1 MLDVFGPV
9 GGRTTVMAGMNWS
22 NVKLILLREVRDQ
35 LRDRRTLFM
44 IAVLP
49 LLMYPLLGVIFFQIA
64 QFMRE
69 HPARV
74 LVLGGDELAGLSDLP
89 RLVEGDRFAE
99 DLFDRPGS
107 ARLLELELV
116 GHGVAAP
123 AGDDRAIDVAGSK
136 ARPRQQRTAGGA
148 QTLET
153 ALQRLQSGAVDA
165 VVVIPDGFGRR
176 LDAFREAVVAQWQAA
191 RAAGK
196 RPSDRRRPAPALASP
211 RIYYN
216 SANEMSQLAYTRVSR
231 VLGRWREKVVES
243 YLADIRLP
251 LRAARPFRFEGSDV
265 AEAGHRDAAVWSK
278 ILPFI
283 LLIWA
288 LTGAF
293 YPAVDVCAGEKER
306 GTLETLLSSPAQRT
320 EIVWGKLL
328 TVMIFSVV
336 TAVLN
341 LLSMAVTGTFII
353 RQLSHLPAMAGQLP
367 VSAPPVGALLWLLI
381 ALLPVSALFSA
392 LCLALAAFAR
402 STKEGQYYLMPLVLI
417 TMPLMMLPMAPGVEL
432 TLGNS
437 LIPVTGVVLLLRTM
451 LEGHSMQALLYTP
464 PVVAVTLACCL
475 LAIRWAV
482 DQFNRESVLFR
493 ESERFDLRLW
503 VRHLVRDRGET
514 PSVAEAVSCFILILL
529 IQFFMNLALPELRVD
544 VFADLAMRIFVSLV
558 VIIALPALLM
568 TLLFTG
574 NRRKTLLIDRPPS
587 LKAVG
592 AAVLLAIVIHPVVH
606 SIMAVVQA
614 LYPVSDAVAAYS
626 QFISGVM
633 TGSPYRWLPW
643 LLIAVL
649 PAVCEELAFRGFI
662 LSGLRHLGHKWWA
675 IVLSAV
681 FFGIA
686 HGLLQ
691 QSIMASMLGVVLA
704 YVAVQT
710 GSLIPCILFHLTH
723 NTLLLFADHL
733 QFSQDTY
740 ARYPQLLW
748 FVQPMPSG
756 KEGFVFQWPL
766 VMAGS
771 VLAALLLRWFHRL
784 PYRKTSE
791 EELQEAL
798 EHQTIGPLA
807 KEA

>member
-1 MLDVFGPV
+1 
-9 GGRTTVMAGMNWS
+9 MNWS
-22 NVKLILLREVRDQ
+22 NVKLILVREIRDQ

-49 LLMYPLLGVIFFQIA
+49 LLMYPLLGMVFFQIA

-74 LVLGGDELAGLSDLP
+74 LILGGDELAGLSDLP
-89 RLVEGDRFAE
+89 PLVKNDRFVEG
-99 DLFDRPGS
+99 LFDSPGG

-116 GHGVAAP
+116 GQSVPVPTATGGDVDTADSEIRPATAASESLE
-123 AGDDRAIDVAGSK
+123 AALDRVQVGEFD
-136 ARPRQQRTAGGA
+136 
-148 QTLET
+148 L
-153 ALQRLQSGAVDA
+153 L
-165 VVVIPDGFGRR
+165 VVIPDGFGAR
-176 LDAFREAVVAQWQAA
+176 LDAFRQAVVAQWQAGHA
-191 RAAGK
+191 QGSEGEERAA
-196 RPSDRRRPAPALASP
+196 PEMSSP
-211 RIYYN
+211 QIYYN
-216 SANEMSQLAYTRVSR
+216 SADEMSQIAYTRVSR
-231 VLGRWREKVVES
+231 VLSQWREKVVEN

-251 LRAARPFRFEGSDV
+251 LRAARPFRFEGKDV
-265 AEAGHRDAAVWSK
+265 AEEGHRDAAVWSK

-306 GTLETLLSSPAQRT
+306 GTLETLLSSPAERS

-336 TAVLN
+336 TAMLN
-341 LLSMAVTGTFII
+341 LLSMGVTGTFII
-353 RQLSHLPAMAGQLP
+353 RQLNHLPAMAGSLP
-367 VSAPPVGALLWLLI
+367 LSAPPASAIVWLLI

-432 TLGNS
+432 NLGNS

-451 LEGHSMQALLYTP
+451 LEGNTMQALLYAP

-475 LAIRWAV
+475 LAIHWAV
-482 DQFNRESVLFR
+482 DQFNKESVLFR

-514 PSVAEAVSCFILILL
+514 PGVAEAISCFILILL
-529 IQFFMNLALPELRVD
+529 IQFFMNLALPELRVE
-544 VFADLAMRIFVSLV
+544 VFADLAVRIFVSLV
-558 VIIALPALLM
+558 VVIALPALLM

-574 NRRKTLLIDRPPS
+574 NRHKTLLLDRLPPI
-587 LKAVG
+587 KAIG
-592 AAVLLAIVIHPVVH
+592 AAILLAIVIHPVVH

-614 LYPVSDAVAAYS
+614 LYPISDAVAAYS

-649 PAVCEELAFRGFI
+649 PALCEELAFRGFI

-675 IVLSAV
+675 IGLSAV
-681 FFGIA
+681 FFGVA

-691 QSIMASMLGVVLA
+691 QSIMASILGVVLA

-710 GSLIPCILFHLTH
+710 SSLLPCILFHLTH
-723 NTLLLFADHL
+723 NSLLLFSDTL
-733 QFSQDTY
+733 DFSDATY

-748 FVQPMPSG
+748 FFKPMPTG
-756 KEGFVFQWPL
+756 EDGFVFQWPL
-766 VMAGS
+766 VMAGA
-771 VLAALLLRWFHRL
+771 VLAALLLRWFHQL
-784 PYRKTSE
+784 PYQKTAE

-798 EHQTIGPLA
+798 ENQAIGPLA
-807 KEA
+807 EEG